1 MTPETAQNRPP
12 ETAPETAAGT
22 WPAGAET
29 LVARLRRSVPDKRF
43 RHSLGVA
50 EDARRFASIHGADT
64 GKAWLAGLLHD
75 CAKGIPTS
83 EQVAECDRLGVE
95 LDPATRACPQV
106 AHGFLGAFLARR
118 DYGIDDAEILQAIR
132 RHTVGGPNM
141 TLLDK
146 IVFLADGTEPG
157 RHYPGADAVRAA
169 AIRDL
174 DEALRL
180 FLDGQIA
187 YLSSRGGGIHPST
200 LRFRRELG

>member
-1 MTPETAQNRPP
+1 MTSENAVQRPLASP
-12 ETAPETAAGT
+12 AEAI
-22 WPAGAET
+22 PAGSES
-29 LVARLRRSVPDKRF
+29 LVDRLRRSVPEKRF

-50 EDARRFASIHGADT
+50 SDARRFAAIHGADP

-75 CAKGIPTS
+75 CAKGIPTA
-83 EQVAECDRLGVE
+83 EQVGECDRLGVA
-95 LDPATRACPQV
+95 LDPATRTCPQV

-118 DYGIDDAEILQAIR
+118 DYGIEDGEILQAIR
-132 RHTVGGPNM
+132 RHTVGGPDM

-157 RHYPGADAVRAA
+157 RHYPGVDDVRAA
-169 AIRDL
+169 AVVDL
-174 DEALRL
+174 DKALRL

-187 YLSSRGGGIHPST
+187 YLSSRGGEIHPST